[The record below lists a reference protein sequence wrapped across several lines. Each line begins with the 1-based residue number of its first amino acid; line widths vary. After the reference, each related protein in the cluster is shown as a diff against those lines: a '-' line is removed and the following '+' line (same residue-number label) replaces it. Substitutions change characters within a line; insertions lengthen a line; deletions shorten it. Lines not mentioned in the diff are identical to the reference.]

1 MAIYLGPNLRYVHG
15 VGIVP
20 LSPRAASAAPVS
32 PCTVPSDRQ
41 PARLADRLE
50 DVFAQRWSR

>member
-20 LSPRAASAAPVS
+20 LSPRAASAAPVI

-41 PARLADRLE
+41 PVRPADSKRG
-50 DVFAQRWSR
+50 AK

>member
-20 LSPRAASAAPVS
+20 LSQRAGSATQGSLPMGGSGSA
-32 PCTVPSDRQ
+32 R
-41 PARLADRLE
+41 PADSRLE